1 VREKEKV
8 MAFNATTTID
18 SNIAK
23 ITVSGELDG
32 SMAPVFQR
40 EVEKAVTQKVK
51 RLVLLMS
58 ELDYISSAGLRV
70 LVFAK
75 QKMGAGVDLYVIGA
89 QQQVKDTLQ
98 MTGFDRSII
107 ALDTYDAAT
116 IENI

>member
-1 VREKEKV
+1 

-18 SNIAK
+18 SSVAK

-32 SMAPVFQR
+32 SMAPIFQR
-40 EVEKAVTQKVK
+40 EVEKAAAQKVT

-58 ELDYISSAGLRV
+58 DLDYISSAGLRV

-75 QKMGAGVDLYVIGA
+75 QKMGAGVDLYVVGA

-107 ALDTYDAAT
+107 ALDAYDPAT
-116 IENI
+116 LDNI